1 MPCVGMVALR
11 SIAVVTI
18 LLTGLAGC
26 GTTTSSAPSCTGPT
40 MFAGHPYRDAGPG
53 VEFEVAGRLGTST
66 YPPCRDTGGSG
77 NTLTREERTIVVYR
91 VVGLAPDDGL
101 AIQSGSDPGGYRL
114 LGRSTGPEP
123 SFTPTFEAFLAA
135 HPSAAANPTSSTSSL
150 P

>member
-1 MPCVGMVALR
+1 MSRFCAV
-11 SIAVVTI
+11 AVVAI

-40 MFAGHPYRDAGPG
+40 MFAGHPYRYAGPG
-53 VEFEVAGRLGTST
+53 ADFEVAGRLGTST
-66 YPPCRDTGGSG
+66 VPSCRDTGGSG
-77 NTLTREERTIVVYR
+77 NTLPPADRTIDVYR
-91 VVGLAPDDGL
+91 VAGLALEDGL

-135 HPSAAANPTSSTSSL
+135 HLSAAANPTSSTSSI

>member
-1 MPCVGMVALR
+1 MSRFC
-11 SIAVVTI
+11 AVVVVAT

-26 GTTTSSAPSCTGPT
+26 GTTTTTTSSAPSCILST

-77 NTLTREERTIVVYR
+77 NTLPRADRTIDVYR
-91 VVGLAPDDGL
+91 VAGLAPDDGL

-114 LGRSTGPEP
+114 LGRATGPEP

-135 HPSAAANPTSSTSSL
+135 HPSAAATPSPTTSSL